1 MMEMMQDTVFW
12 GNSLFSYARSGVF
25 LLAGLLGV
33 FIVQALVKKGSKK
46 DEEGTEPSRRW
57 IILLALRRI
66 VIPILYLAV
75 LWAALSG
82 LEMSTYL
89 QSILRGVVIAAGAV
103 LVVRTV
109 IFTLSTSLQKYAQKT
124 GREDDAKR
132 TRPLLSLVS
141 FLLWIVAALFLLDN
155 FGFNISTLVAG
166 LGVSGIAV
174 AIAAQGILG
183 DLFNY
188 FVIFLDRPFELG
200 DFIIFDDKLG
210 SIEKIGIKTTRIRA
224 LGGEQLVVSN
234 SALVN
239 ARLHNYKR
247 MERRRVVFRIGV
259 TYQTPSQQLEEIP
272 RLIREII
279 ESIELTQFDRSHF
292 QGYGDFALT
301 FESVYYVLT
310 ADYAVYMD
318 IQQEIN
324 LQIYRAFEEREIG
337 FAYPTQ
343 TIYLQSPGRDTL
355 QSDIGFT
362 RSERPP
368 SAEPRPP
375 E

>member
-1 MMEMMQDTVFW
+1 MMKETIFF
-12 GNSLFSYARSGVF
+12 GNSLFSYARAGII
-25 LLAGLLGV
+25 LIAGLLAV
-33 FIVQALVKKGSKK
+33 FIIQSFVKKRIRKN
-46 DEEGTEPSRRW
+46 EEEDQHHRRW
-57 IILLALRRI
+57 VILLAVRRV
-66 VIPILYLAV
+66 VIPVLYLTV
-75 LWAALSG
+75 LWAALNG
-82 LEMSTYL
+82 LEMSAYL
-89 QSILRGVVIAAGAV
+89 QRILRGVLVAVGAV

-109 IFTLSTSLQKYAQKT
+109 IFILSTSLRKYTQKT
-124 GREDDAKR
+124 GREEDEKR
-132 TRPLLSLVS
+132 TRPLLSLIS
-141 FLLWIVAALFLLDN
+141 FLLWIIAALFLLDN

-224 LGGEQLVVSN
+224 LGGEQLVVAN

-324 LQIYRAFEEREIG
+324 LRIYKAFEERGIE

-343 TIYLQSPGRDTL
+343 TLYLQSAGRDTL

-362 RSERPP
+362 RSEGLP

>member
-1 MMEMMQDTVFW
+1 MEIMKETVYW
-12 GNSLFSYARSGVF
+12 GNSIFSYARAGVI
-25 LLAGLLGV
+25 LIAGLLAV
-33 FIVQALVKKGSKK
+33 FIIQALVRKGAKK
-46 DEEGTEPSRRW
+46 TEQETEHSRRW
-57 IILLALRRI
+57 IILLAVKRV
-66 VIPILYLAV
+66 VIPILYLTV

-89 QSILRGVVIAAGAV
+89 QRILRGIIVAAGAV
-103 LVVRTV
+103 LIVRTV
-109 IFTLSTSLQKYAQKT
+109 IFILSTSLRKYAQKT
-124 GREDDAKR
+124 GREEDEKR

-141 FLLWIVAALFLLDN
+141 FLLWIIAALFLLDN
-155 FGFNISTLVAG
+155 FGFKISTLVAG

-210 SIEKIGIKTTRIRA
+210 SIEKIGIKTTRIRS

-259 TYQTPSQQLEEIP
+259 TYQTPSQKLEEIP

-324 LQIYRAFEEREIG
+324 LRIYRAFEEREIE

-343 TIYLQSPGRDTL
+343 TLYLQGVSRDTP
-355 QSDIGFT
+355 QSEIGFT
-362 RSERPP
+362 R
-368 SAEPRPP
+368 P
-375 E
+375 EQE